1 MVNINEHSITQAV
14 LDRLDNC
21 DNPRLK
27 TIMSS
32 LIRHLHDFAREVQ
45 LSEEEWM
52 TGIQFLTATG
62 HKCDDKRQEFIL
74 LSDTLGLSM
83 LTVAMQNA
91 KPAGATEATVFG
103 PFHIDQ
109 PPEYQTGQDIANGA
123 SGEPLFVTARVLNT
137 EGKAVAGARVN
148 IWQADADGLY
158 DVQRPEL
165 QANQARGILHTDAQG
180 RIAFQTVLPVSYPV
194 PVDGPVGQMLLATGR
209 HPWRPAHVHFKIDAP
224 GCQSLITHVFR
235 DDDDYLQSD
244 VVFGVR
250 SSLLGKY
257 IRHEAG
263 EAPDGQQMTIPFY
276 TLTYDFV
283 LAAEGVA

>member
-1 MVNINEHSITQAV
+1 
-14 LDRLDNC
+14 
-21 DNPRLK
+21 LK
-27 TIMSS
+27 IIMSS
-32 LIRHLHDFAREVQ
+32 LVRHLHDFAREVQ

-52 TGIQFLTATG
+52 TGIAFLTATG
-62 HKCDDKRQEFIL
+62 HQCDDKRQEFIL

-109 PPEYQTGQDIANGA
+109 APEYQAGQDIANGA
-123 SGEPLFVTARVLNT
+123 SGEPLFVSARILNT
-137 EGKAVAGARVN
+137 KGEAVAGARVN
-148 IWQADADGLY
+148 VWQADADGLY

-165 QANQARGILHTDAQG
+165 HNHQVRGIVHSDKQG
-180 RIAFQTVLPVSYPV
+180 LIAFQTVLPVSYPV
-194 PVDGPVGQMLLATGR
+194 PTDGPVGQMLLATGR
-209 HPWRPAHVHFKIDAP
+209 HPWRPAHVHFKIDVP
-224 GCQSLITHVFR
+224 GYQTLITHVFR

-263 EAPDGQQMTIPFY
+263 KSPDGQTMATPFY
-276 TLTYDFV
+276 TLNFDFV
-283 LAAEGVA
+283 LAPKAAP